1 MRRWLAIA
9 RLRASDRAWIVVDA
23 DSWPE
28 DQLLELHG
36 WSTEDSRYGLAVS
49 NPKFEFWLLLHFED
63 GNGAA
68 TSARAL
74 LRR

>member
-1 MRRWLAIA
+1 
-9 RLRASDRAWIVVDA
+9 VDA
-23 DSWPE
+23 NSWPE